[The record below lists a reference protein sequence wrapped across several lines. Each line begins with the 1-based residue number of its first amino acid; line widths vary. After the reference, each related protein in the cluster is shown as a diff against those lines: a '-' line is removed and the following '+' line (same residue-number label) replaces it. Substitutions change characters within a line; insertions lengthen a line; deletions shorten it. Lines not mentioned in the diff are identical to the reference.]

1 MVRVSSEHGWNRK
14 VCMLKRIHYII
25 GQGYGVQCGTLD
37 PHTTSDDIEEVTCKK
52 CLKKYEIG
60 ILETV

>member
-1 MVRVSSEHGWNRK
+1 
-14 VCMLKRIHYII
+14 MLKRIHYII